1 MAESSN
7 KLSMQQ
13 MLESGVHF
21 GHQTRYW
28 HPKMKQYIFGARNNV
43 HIINLDKTLPL
54 MQDAINFISKVASKR
69 GKILFVG
76 TKPSA
81 QETIRAEAERCN
93 MPYVSYRWLGG
104 MLTNYKTIRQSIKR
118 LKDLENLRESPNFS
132 GLTKKETLMLQREI
146 DKLEKNLGGIRHMG
160 GLPEAIFVI
169 DIGHEDIAI
178 KEARKLKIPVIAV
191 VDTNCNP
198 DNIDYIIPGNDDAV
212 KSIQFYAQTVA
223 DTILIAR
230 QNIKEEEFIEEKQAG
245 GKNNKK
251 PFNKPKKQVVVKG
264 TKENNA
270 SKANTKEV
278 KEEKEV
284 AKQKT
289 VTVASA
295 SVSDVQKEV

>member
-1 MAESSN
+1 MTESNN

-54 MQDAINFISKVASKR
+54 MHDAINFISKLASKK

-81 QETIRAEAERCN
+81 QEIIRAEAERCS

-118 LKDLENLRESPNFS
+118 LKDLENLRESPNFA

-160 GLPEAIFVI
+160 GLPDAIFVI
-169 DIGHEDIAI
+169 DIGHEDIAV

-212 KSIQFYAQTVA
+212 KSIHFYTQTIA
-223 DTILIAR
+223 ETILIAR
-230 QNIKEEEFIEEKQAG
+230 QNIKEEEFLEEKHT
-245 GKNNKK
+245 GKNTKK
-251 PFNKPKKQVVVKG
+251 PFNKPKKQVVVK
-264 TKENNA
+264 
-270 SKANTKEV
+270 EV
-278 KEEKEV
+278 KTNDVNKIDAQTNSEEKITV
-284 AKQKT
+284 KQKT